1 MQIPTPRGL
10 LGRSALIIVVP
21 ILLLQATVAYVFVQ
35 RHYDRVTRQLTG
47 QYARELGV
55 VAQAVESSATVPQA
69 EDRLLR
75 LSELFGSQYTLTR
88 GETVQAGLELGWF
101 DLTGRIAG
109 ETLDQAFAQ
118 AVRLELATEGGSAVV
133 SLQTDKGVLRA
144 QASRRRLVSSNPYL
158 LLAWTG
164 GASILLIAVALAFLY
179 NQIRPIRRLARAA
192 EAFGTGRTVD
202 LHPRGARE
210 VRLAAKAFLDMR
222 ERIERHIEQ
231 RSLIP
236 MALSH
241 DLRTPITRMR
251 LALEVDSDTEEIRRS
266 LDDMDQVVE
275 DFLGFARA
283 EWGESQES
291 VDAGEL
297 LEQVAQASR
306 GQGIEVDLAPFPEGP
321 PLRRPM
327 RAGAMR
333 RCLGNLVE
341 NGARHGGRVRLALR
355 RHEEALAFD
364 VEDAGAG
371 ILCQRRERL
380 LQPFE
385 RGPESA
391 DDDTRLGLGLAIARD
406 IARLHGG
413 ELHLDESEDL
423 GGLRA
428 TVTLPL

>member
-47 QYARELGV
+47 QYARELSV
-55 VAQAVESSATVPQA
+55 VAQSVENSETVAQA

-75 LSELFGSQYTLTR
+75 LSELFGVQYSLAP
-88 GETVQAGLELGWF
+88 GEAVEAGLELGWI

-109 ETLDQAFAQ
+109 EALDLAFEQ
-118 AVRLELATEGGSAVV
+118 PVRLELATEGGGAVV
-133 SLQTDKGVLRA
+133 SLQTGKGALRA
-144 QASRRRLVSSNPYL
+144 EASRRRLVSSNPYL
-158 LLAWTG
+158 LLTWTG
-164 GASILLIAVALAFLY
+164 GASILLIAIAFAFLY
-179 NQIRPIRRLARAA
+179 NQIRPIRRLAHAA

-210 VRLAAKAFLDMR
+210 VRQAATAFLDMR

-251 LALEVDSDTEEIRRS
+251 LALEVDTDTEEIRRS

-283 EWGESQES
+283 EWNENQES

-297 LEQVAQASR
+297 LEQVAQACR
-306 GQGIEVDLAPFPEGP
+306 GQGIEIEVAPYPAGGP
-321 PLRRPM
+321 HRRPM

-355 RHEEALAFD
+355 RHEDALAFD
-364 VEDAGAG
+364 VEDAGKG
-371 ILCQRRERL
+371 IPGERRERL

-385 RGPESA
+385 RGQENA

-413 ELHLDESEDL
+413 ELHLGESEDL